1 MVSSARHFVGVIHC
15 TLVSALLVTL
25 FSVQTFGDEL
35 PQVSAVERQP
45 LIAAT
50 ERLIEAMD
58 FAGTPFSAETITALR
73 TALKAETD
81 IAVSRQVQKVLD
93 PLCVAYVNINPESR
107 VKVSEGPAKKE
118 LIQQGWRT
126 FLVKVHNEA
135 GINPKLEAES
145 PNAAPVYQQGK
156 GAREQPRTDQQ
167 LVNTEDVPGR
177 FLELAMLRREPLKER
192 LSGLALEYCVIQL
205 FSRDAGKREAALSFH
220 VGAGTQDIGFRNAVP
235 ILFDCR
241 PATSV
246 RLKIRDTDDSPT
258 TASLVIRDDQGRIY
272 PHPSR
277 RLAPDFFFHHQIYR
291 SEGETVD
298 LPPGNYRIIANRGPE
313 YLPQIQQ
320 VTIPDQK
327 EFELSVQL

>member
-1 MVSSARHFVGVIHC
+1 ML
-15 TLVSALLVTL
+15 TLFAPLVTL
-25 FSVQTFGDEL
+25 LSVQTFGDEL
-35 PQVSAVERQP
+35 PQVSGVERQP

-93 PLCVAYVNINPESR
+93 PLCIAYVNINPESR

-205 FSRDAGKREAALSFH
+205 FSRDAGHREAALSFH

-235 ILFDCR
+235 TLFECH

-258 TASLVIRDDQGRIY
+258 TASLVIRDEQGRIY

-313 YLPQIQQ
+313 YLPQIQAITMFMRPAVPITTAQ
-320 VTIPDQK
+320 QK
-327 EFELSVQL
+327 ALARMP